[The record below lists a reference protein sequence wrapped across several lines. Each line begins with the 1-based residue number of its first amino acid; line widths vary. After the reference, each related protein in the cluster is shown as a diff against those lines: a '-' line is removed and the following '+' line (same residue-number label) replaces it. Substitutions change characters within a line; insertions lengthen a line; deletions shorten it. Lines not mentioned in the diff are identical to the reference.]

1 MPAVE
6 NSLQNE
12 QKADQVCINICL
24 YELVFKINI
33 FIRNLEKSLVWQ
45 ILGILETR
53 IEDKRIGR

>member
-1 MPAVE
+1 
-6 NSLQNE
+6 LQNE